1 MMSSF
6 LWKSTEIIRPLLI
19 IFVITPP
26 KNTKNRILSA
36 ETVST
41 TCYGITT
48 RAKER
53 TTKNK
58 TQVPQIKD

>member
-6 LWKSTEIIRPLLI
+6 LWKSTAIIRALSMN
-19 IFVITPP
+19 FVPKPP
-26 KNTKNRILSA
+26 KNTKNRIQSA
-36 ETVST
+36 ATVST